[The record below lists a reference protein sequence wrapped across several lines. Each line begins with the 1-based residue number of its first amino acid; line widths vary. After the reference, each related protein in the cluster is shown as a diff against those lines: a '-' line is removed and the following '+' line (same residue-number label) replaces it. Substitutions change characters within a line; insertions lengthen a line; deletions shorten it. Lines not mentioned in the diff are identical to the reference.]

1 MLGMEQTVV
10 TSVPMLIVDGTVF
23 VKNRL
28 EAGRGER
35 EEGDR
40 KGGWKR
46 RRERGWEEGSRGD
59 GKGRRMEV
67 WKEGEKGRMEEGD
80 RNEMP
85 HACVHTCIS
94 HCVLFTDSNQ

>member
-1 MLGMEQTVV
+1 MTSFIPRGLSALTVACGMLGMGHTVV

-35 EEGDR
+35 GEGDR

-46 RRERGWEEGSRGD
+46 RR
-59 GKGRRMEV
+59 
-67 WKEGEKGRMEEGD
+67 KEGGRKEVGGWKRKG
-80 RNEMP
+80 N
-85 HACVHTCIS
+85 
-94 HCVLFTDSNQ
+94 